1 MRNLFKLALLS
12 LILMIGCS
20 KENELPTQTQE
31 STKFYASIEVSDT
44 RTYADEN
51 GKLLWTA
58 DDKITVFKGNT
69 YARQYRYTGQTGLNS
84 GEFNDLTDP
93 SSVITGNALSANY
106 AVYPYD
112 GSTSITNEGVINY
125 TIPATQNYAIN
136 SFGLGANTMV
146 AVTKNIED
154 NFLAFKN
161 IGGYFE
167 FSLYGNVTVK
177 SIEFKG
183 NNNEKLAGAVTITA
197 TNGGEPT
204 VAFSNEA
211 TKTITL
217 DCGAS
222 GIALGTNVANA
233 TKFWFVVPAI
243 TYSKGITITITDT
256 EGKEMAKSTSKPITI
271 NRSTVQPLDA
281 FLVETEDNS
290 DSNIDDKPTIP
301 NNQIWYTTN
310 DEAVVTLG
318 TVASAFGA
326 TTIISN
332 VYEEGKGIITF
343 DKDINKIGDYAF
355 KDRGNIIG
363 VTIPDSVEEIGEQAF
378 AYTRLTTINLSDN
391 VSTIGES
398 AFTNSALTNI
408 TIPEGVTEI
417 EAYTFYGCLKLT
429 DINMHNGITSIGPY
443 AFYACES
450 LNSVTLPNGL
460 NSIGDVAFY
469 QCSKLTNITI
479 PNNVISIGK
488 SAFSKCFSL
497 EAFYGKFTSND
508 RRCLIIEDELIA
520 FAPSGL
526 TEYTIPSNVTSI
538 SKNVFYKCD
547 SLGVIEIPEDVISIG
562 DYAFSG
568 CSDLYDITIPA
579 KVVSIGEGAFRNCS
593 NLTRVW
599 CLPQTPP
606 SLGAWTVFDNN
617 ASNRKIYIFPESL
630 NAYLSATHWD
640 YYADAFEPVLN

>member
-112 GSTSITNEGVINY
+112 SSTSITNEGVINY
-125 TIPATQNYAIN
+125 TIPATQNYANN

-167 FSLYGNVTVK
+167 FSLYGNDVTVR

-256 EGKEMAKSTSKPITI
+256 DGKVMTKSTSKPITI

-281 FLVETEDNS
+281 FLVKTEN
-290 DSNIDDKPTIP
+290 NIP
-301 NNQIWYTTN
+301 NNKIYYTTTDGN
-310 DEAVVTLG
+310 VITPY
-318 TVASAFGA
+318 SKSFGA
-326 TTIISN
+326 TITSN
-332 VYEEGKGIITF
+332 VYENGNGVITF
-343 DKDINKIGDYAF
+343 DGNVTKISSF
-355 KDRGNIIG
+355 KDC
-363 VTIPDSVEEIGEQAF
+363 T
-378 AYTRLTTINLSDN
+378 TLLT
-391 VSTIGES
+391 
-398 AFTNSALTNI
+398 I
-408 TIPEGVTEI
+408 TIPESVTNI
-417 EAYTFYGCLKLT
+417 GGYSFDGCVNLK
-429 DINMHNGITSIGPY
+429 DINM
-443 AFYACES
+443 
-450 LNSVTLPNGL
+450 PNGL
-460 NSIGDVAFY
+460 
-469 QCSKLTNITI
+469 TT
-479 PNNVISIGK
+479 
-488 SAFSKCFSL
+488 
-497 EAFYGKFTSND
+497 
-508 RRCLIIEDELIA
+508 
-520 FAPSGL
+520 
-526 TEYTIPSNVTSI
+526 
-538 SKNVFYKCD
+538 
-547 SLGVIEIPEDVISIG
+547 
-562 DYAFSG
+562 
-568 CSDLYDITIPA
+568 
-579 KVVSIGEGAFRNCS
+579 IGEGAFLECTS
-593 NLTRVW
+593 LSEISI
-599 CLPQTPP
+599 P
-606 SLGAWTVFDNN
+606 SSVNTI
-617 ASNRKIYIFPESL
+617 KY
-630 NAYLSATHWD
+630 
-640 YYADAFEPVLN
+640 DAFKGCTNLNNIQFPNSVTTMGAGIL

>member
-146 AVTKNIED
+146 AVTKNIDD

-167 FSLYGNVTVK
+167 FSLYGDDVTVR

-256 EGKEMAKSTSKPITI
+256 EGKEMTKSTSKLITI

-281 FLVETEDNS
+281 FLVETEN
-290 DSNIDDKPTIP
+290 NIP
-301 NNQIWYTTN
+301 NNKIYYTTTDGN
-310 DEAVVTLG
+310 VITPY
-318 TVASAFGA
+318 SKSFGA
-326 TTIISN
+326 TITSN
-332 VYEEGKGIITF
+332 VYENGNGVITF
-343 DKDINKIGDYAF
+343 DGNVTKISSF
-355 KDRGNIIG
+355 KDC
-363 VTIPDSVEEIGEQAF
+363 T
-378 AYTRLTTINLSDN
+378 TLLT
-391 VSTIGES
+391 
-398 AFTNSALTNI
+398 I
-408 TIPEGVTEI
+408 TIPESVTNI
-417 EAYTFYGCLKLT
+417 GGYSFDGCVNLK
-429 DINMHNGITSIGPY
+429 DINMPNGLTTIEEG
-443 AFYACES
+443 AFYDCTS
-450 LNSVTLPNGL
+450 LSEISIPSSVNTIKYDAFNGCTNLNNILFPNSVTTMGAGILCGCENLISVKLPENITA
-460 NSIGDVAFY
+460 IGNTFFQD
-469 QCSKLTNITI
+469 CTSLTEITI
-479 PNNVISIGK
+479 PSKVSSIGYYAFKNCTNLSCIYCKNETPPTLENNV
-488 SAFSKCFSL
+488 FQQ
-497 EAFYGKFTSND
+497 SN
-508 RRCLIIEDELIA
+508 A
-520 FAPSGL
+520 
-526 TEYTIPSNVTSI
+526 I
-538 SKNVFYKCD
+538 SKINVPTTYVETYKATN
-547 SLGVIEIPEDVISIG
+547 GWK
-562 DYAFSG
+562 DYA
-568 CSDLYDITIPA
+568 DKI
-579 KVVSIGEGAFRNCS
+579 EGYTF
-593 NLTRVW
+593 
-599 CLPQTPP
+599 
-606 SLGAWTVFDNN
+606 
-617 ASNRKIYIFPESL
+617 
-630 NAYLSATHWD
+630 
-640 YYADAFEPVLN
+640 

>member
-84 GEFNDLTDP
+84 GEFNDLTNP

-125 TIPATQNYAIN
+125 TIPATQKYANN

-146 AVTKNIED
+146 AVTKNIDD

-167 FSLYGNVTVK
+167 FSLYGDVTVK

-222 GIALGTNVANA
+222 GIALGTNDANA

-256 EGKEMAKSTSKPITI
+256 EGKVMTKSTSKPITI

-281 FLVETEDNS
+281 FLVETEDN
-290 DSNIDDKPTIP
+290 IP
-301 NNQIWYTTN
+301 NNQIWYTSTDGNIVTPKYTN
-310 DEAVVTLG
+310 V
-318 TVASAFGA
+318 FGA
-326 TTIISN
+326 TYKSN
-332 VYEEGKGIITF
+332 VYENGKGIITF
-343 DKDINKIGDYAF
+343 EGDVLYLGASVF
-355 KDRGNIIG
+355 YNCTTLSSIIM
-363 VTIPDSVEEIGEQAF
+363 PNSASVVG
-378 AYTRLTTINLSDN
+378 D
-391 VSTIGES
+391 S
-398 AFTNSALTNI
+398 AFQ
-408 TIPEGVTEI
+408 
-417 EAYTFYGCLKLT
+417 GC
-429 DINMHNGITSIGPY
+429 I
-443 AFYACES
+443 
-450 LNSVTLPNGL
+450 
-460 NSIGDVAFY
+460 
-469 QCSKLTNITI
+469 
-479 PNNVISIGK
+479 
-488 SAFSKCFSL
+488 
-497 EAFYGKFTSND
+497 
-508 RRCLIIEDELIA
+508 
-520 FAPSGL
+520 
-526 TEYTIPSNVTSI
+526 
-538 SKNVFYKCD
+538 
-547 SLGVIEIPEDVISIG
+547 
-562 DYAFSG
+562 
-568 CSDLYDITIPA
+568 
-579 KVVSIGEGAFRNCS
+579 
-593 NLTRVW
+593 
-599 CLPQTPP
+599 
-606 SLGAWTVFDNN
+606 
-617 ASNRKIYIFPESL
+617 
-630 NAYLSATHWD
+630 
-640 YYADAFEPVLN
+640 

>member
-12 LILMIGCS
+12 LIMMIGCS

-112 GSTSITNEGVINY
+112 SSTSITNEGVINY
-125 TIPATQNYAIN
+125 TIPATQNYANN

-167 FSLYGNVTVK
+167 FSLYGNDVTVR

-256 EGKEMAKSTSKPITI
+256 DGKVMTKSTSKPITI

-281 FLVETEDNS
+281 FLVKTEN
-290 DSNIDDKPTIP
+290 NIP
-301 NNQIWYTTN
+301 NNKIYYTTTDGN
-310 DEAVVTLG
+310 VITPY
-318 TVASAFGA
+318 SKSFGA
-326 TTIISN
+326 TITSN
-332 VYEEGKGIITF
+332 VYENGNGVITF
-343 DKDINKIGDYAF
+343 DGNVTKISSF
-355 KDRGNIIG
+355 KDC
-363 VTIPDSVEEIGEQAF
+363 T
-378 AYTRLTTINLSDN
+378 TLLT
-391 VSTIGES
+391 
-398 AFTNSALTNI
+398 I
-408 TIPEGVTEI
+408 TIPESVTNI
-417 EAYTFYGCLKLT
+417 GGYSFDGCVNLK
-429 DINMHNGITSIGPY
+429 DINM
-443 AFYACES
+443 
-450 LNSVTLPNGL
+450 PNGL
-460 NSIGDVAFY
+460 
-469 QCSKLTNITI
+469 TT
-479 PNNVISIGK
+479 
-488 SAFSKCFSL
+488 
-497 EAFYGKFTSND
+497 
-508 RRCLIIEDELIA
+508 
-520 FAPSGL
+520 
-526 TEYTIPSNVTSI
+526 
-538 SKNVFYKCD
+538 
-547 SLGVIEIPEDVISIG
+547 
-562 DYAFSG
+562 
-568 CSDLYDITIPA
+568 
-579 KVVSIGEGAFRNCS
+579 IGEGAFLECTSLSEISIPSSVNTIKYDAFKGCTNLNNIQFPNSVTTMGAGILWGCENLISVKLPENITAIGNTFFQDCTSLTEITIPSKVSSIGYYAFKNCT
-593 NLTRVW
+593 NLS
-599 CLPQTPP
+599 CIYCKNETPP
-606 SLGAWTVFDNN
+606 TLGNDVFQQSN
-617 ASNRKIYIFPESL
+617 AISKINVPTTSVETYK
-630 NAYLSATHWD
+630 ATNGWKD
-640 YYADAFEPVLN
+640 YADKIEGYTF

>member
-112 GSTSITNEGVINY
+112 SSTSITNEGVINY

-167 FSLYGNVTVK
+167 FSLYGDVTVR

-222 GIALGTNVANA
+222 GIALGTTAANA
-233 TKFWFVVPAI
+233 TKFWFVVPTI

-256 EGKEMAKSTSKPITI
+256 DGKVMTKSTSKPITI

-281 FLVETEDNS
+281 FLVETEN
-290 DSNIDDKPTIP
+290 NIP
-301 NNQIWYTTN
+301 NNKIYYTTTDGN
-310 DEAVVTLG
+310 VITPY
-318 TVASAFGA
+318 SKSFGA
-326 TTIISN
+326 TITSN
-332 VYEEGKGIITF
+332 VYEKGNGVITF
-343 DKDINKIGDYAF
+343 DGNVTKISSF
-355 KDRGNIIG
+355 KDC
-363 VTIPDSVEEIGEQAF
+363 T
-378 AYTRLTTINLSDN
+378 TLLT
-391 VSTIGES
+391 
-398 AFTNSALTNI
+398 I
-408 TIPEGVTEI
+408 TIPESVTNI
-417 EAYTFYGCLKLT
+417 GGYSFDGCVNLK
-429 DINMHNGITSIGPY
+429 DINMPNGLTTIEEG
-443 AFYACES
+443 AFYDCTS
-450 LNSVTLPNGL
+450 LSEISIPSSVNTIKYDAFNGCTNLNNIQFPNSVTTMGAGILCGCENLISVKLPENITA
-460 NSIGDVAFY
+460 IGNTFFQD
-469 QCSKLTNITI
+469 CTSLTEITI
-479 PNNVISIGK
+479 PSKVSSIGYYAFKNCTNLSCIYCKNETPPTLGNNV
-488 SAFSKCFSL
+488 FQQ
-497 EAFYGKFTSND
+497 SN
-508 RRCLIIEDELIA
+508 A
-520 FAPSGL
+520 
-526 TEYTIPSNVTSI
+526 I
-538 SKNVFYKCD
+538 SKINVPTTSVETYKATN
-547 SLGVIEIPEDVISIG
+547 GWK
-562 DYAFSG
+562 DYA
-568 CSDLYDITIPA
+568 DKI
-579 KVVSIGEGAFRNCS
+579 EGYTF
-593 NLTRVW
+593 
-599 CLPQTPP
+599 
-606 SLGAWTVFDNN
+606 
-617 ASNRKIYIFPESL
+617 
-630 NAYLSATHWD
+630 
-640 YYADAFEPVLN
+640 

>member
-1 MRNLFKLALLS
+1 MALLS

-167 FSLYGNVTVK
+167 FSLYGDVTVR

-197 TNGGEPT
+197 TNSGEPT

-222 GIALGTNVANA
+222 GIALGTNAANA

-243 TYSKGITITITDT
+243 TYSNGITITITDT
-256 EGKEMAKSTSKPITI
+256 DGKVMTKSTSKPITI

-281 FLVETEDNS
+281 FLVETEDN
-290 DSNIDDKPTIP
+290 IP
-301 NNQIWYTTN
+301 NNQIWYTSTDGN
-310 DEAVVTLG
+310 VITPY
-318 TVASAFGA
+318 SKSFGA
-326 TTIISN
+326 TITSN
-332 VYEEGKGIITF
+332 VYENGNGVITF
-343 DKDINKIGDYAF
+343 DGNVTKISSF
-355 KDRGNIIG
+355 KDC
-363 VTIPDSVEEIGEQAF
+363 T
-378 AYTRLTTINLSDN
+378 TLLT
-391 VSTIGES
+391 
-398 AFTNSALTNI
+398 I
-408 TIPEGVTEI
+408 TIPESVTNI
-417 EAYTFYGCLKLT
+417 GGYSFDGCVNLK
-429 DINMHNGITSIGPY
+429 DINM
-443 AFYACES
+443 
-450 LNSVTLPNGL
+450 PNGL
-460 NSIGDVAFY
+460 
-469 QCSKLTNITI
+469 TT
-479 PNNVISIGK
+479 
-488 SAFSKCFSL
+488 
-497 EAFYGKFTSND
+497 
-508 RRCLIIEDELIA
+508 
-520 FAPSGL
+520 
-526 TEYTIPSNVTSI
+526 
-538 SKNVFYKCD
+538 
-547 SLGVIEIPEDVISIG
+547 
-562 DYAFSG
+562 
-568 CSDLYDITIPA
+568 
-579 KVVSIGEGAFRNCS
+579 IGEGAFYDCTSLSEISIPSSVNTIKYDAFNGCTNLNNIQFPNSVTTMGAGILCGCENLISVKLPENITAIGNTFFQDCTSLTEITIPSKVSSIGYYAFKNCT
-593 NLTRVW
+593 NLSRIY
-599 CLPQTPP
+599 CKNETPP
-606 SLGAWTVFDNN
+606 TLGNDVFQQSN
-617 ASNRKIYIFPESL
+617 AISKINVPTKSVETYKTT
-630 NAYLSATHWD
+630 NGWKD
-640 YYADAFEPVLN
+640 YADKIEGYTF

>member
-1 MRNLFKLALLS
+1 MALLS

-58 DDKITVFKGNT
+58 DDRITVFKGNA

-112 GSTSITNEGVINY
+112 GSTSITNEGIINY
-125 TIPATQNYAIN
+125 TIPATQNYAKN

-146 AVTKNIED
+146 AVTKNIDD

-167 FSLYGNVTVK
+167 FSLYGDVTVR

-222 GIALGTNVANA
+222 GIALGTNAANT

-243 TYSKGITITITDT
+243 TYSNGITITITDT
-256 EGKEMAKSTSKPITI
+256 DGKVMTKSTSKPITI

-281 FLVETEDNS
+281 FLVETEDN
-290 DSNIDDKPTIP
+290 IP
-301 NNQIWYTTN
+301 NNQIWYTSTDGNIVTPKYTN
-310 DEAVVTLG
+310 T
-318 TVASAFGA
+318 FGA
-326 TTIISN
+326 TYKSN
-332 VYEEGKGIITF
+332 VYENGKGIITF
-343 DKDINKIGDYAF
+343 EGDVLYLGASVF
-355 KDRGNIIG
+355 YNCTTLSSIIM
-363 VTIPDSVEEIGEQAF
+363 PNSASVVG
-378 AYTRLTTINLSDN
+378 D
-391 VSTIGES
+391 S
-398 AFTNSALTNI
+398 AFQGCQNLTSVVLSNSLTSINTNAFIECKNLAKIN
-408 TIPEGVTEI
+408 IPESVKEI
-417 EAYTFYGCLKLT
+417 K
-429 DINMHNGITSIGPY
+429 
-443 AFYACES
+443 
-450 LNSVTLPNGL
+450 
-460 NSIGDVAFY
+460 
-469 QCSKLTNITI
+469 
-479 PNNVISIGK
+479 K
-488 SAFSKCFSL
+488 SAFAKCSCL
-497 EAFYGKFTSND
+497 TNVNIPQNVNLIGKTAF
-508 RRCLIIEDELIA
+508 
-520 FAPSGL
+520 
-526 TEYTIPSNVTSI
+526 TECVLLSSVTIGSNVTNI
-538 SKNVFYKCD
+538 DEDAFCYCKNLSTVYCKPQNPPTLTNSQYCGAFYNCASNLIIYVPTTSVETYKAAN
-547 SLGVIEIPEDVISIG
+547 GWK
-562 DYAFSG
+562 DYA
-568 CSDLYDITIPA
+568 DKI
-579 KVVSIGEGAFRNCS
+579 EGYN
-593 NLTRVW
+593 
-599 CLPQTPP
+599 
-606 SLGAWTVFDNN
+606 
-617 ASNRKIYIFPESL
+617 
-630 NAYLSATHWD
+630 
-640 YYADAFEPVLN
+640 FE

>member
-58 DDKITVFKGNT
+58 DDRITVFKGNA
-69 YARQYRYTGQTGLNS
+69 YARQYRYSGQTGLNS

-125 TIPATQNYAIN
+125 TIPATQNYAKN

-146 AVTKNIED
+146 AVTKNIDD

-167 FSLYGNVTVK
+167 FSLYGDVTVR

-256 EGKEMAKSTSKPITI
+256 DGKVMTKSTSKPITI

-281 FLVETEDNS
+281 FLVETNG
-290 DSNIDDKPTIP
+290 IP
-301 NNQIWYTTN
+301 NDEIWYTTTDGRIIEP
-310 DEAVVTLG
+310 DENYIKYINANVTSNTYSNGKGVIKFDGAVTEMKSSCLHGIENLETITIPNSVTTFGAGTFGNCTSLKEVTL
-318 TVASAFGA
+318 SK
-326 TTIISN
+326 N
-332 VYEEGKGIITF
+332 ITKF
-343 DKDINKIGDYAF
+343 YSDVFYNCWEL
-355 KDRGNIIG
+355 
-363 VTIPDSVEEIGEQAF
+363 S
-378 AYTRLTTINLSDN
+378 TINGFEDLNIDFIGANAFQYCKSLESIIIPASVTKIYNKAFDGCDNFKSVYFKSPIPLSECY
-391 VSTIGES
+391 G
-398 AFTNSALTNI
+398 FGTNI
-408 TIPEGVTEI
+408 TIYVPAASI
-417 EAYTFYGCLKLT
+417 EAYKEAWPHYTNQIEGYTF
-429 DINMHNGITSIGPY
+429 
-443 AFYACES
+443 
-450 LNSVTLPNGL
+450 
-460 NSIGDVAFY
+460 
-469 QCSKLTNITI
+469 
-479 PNNVISIGK
+479 
-488 SAFSKCFSL
+488 
-497 EAFYGKFTSND
+497 
-508 RRCLIIEDELIA
+508 
-520 FAPSGL
+520 
-526 TEYTIPSNVTSI
+526 
-538 SKNVFYKCD
+538 
-547 SLGVIEIPEDVISIG
+547 
-562 DYAFSG
+562 
-568 CSDLYDITIPA
+568 
-579 KVVSIGEGAFRNCS
+579 
-593 NLTRVW
+593 
-599 CLPQTPP
+599 
-606 SLGAWTVFDNN
+606 
-617 ASNRKIYIFPESL
+617 
-630 NAYLSATHWD
+630 
-640 YYADAFEPVLN
+640 

>member
-167 FSLYGNVTVK
+167 FSLYGDVTVR

-197 TNGGEPT
+197 TNSGEPT

-222 GIALGTNVANA
+222 GIALGTNAANA

-243 TYSKGITITITDT
+243 TYSNGITITITDT
-256 EGKEMAKSTSKPITI
+256 DGKVMTKSTSKPITI

-281 FLVETEDNS
+281 FLVETEDN
-290 DSNIDDKPTIP
+290 IP
-301 NNQIWYTTN
+301 NNQIWYTSTDGNIVTPKYTN
-310 DEAVVTLG
+310 V
-318 TVASAFGA
+318 FGA
-326 TTIISN
+326 TYKSN
-332 VYEEGKGIITF
+332 VYENGKGIITF
-343 DKDINKIGDYAF
+343 EGDILYLGASVFYNCTTLSSIIMPNSASVVGDSAFQGCQNLTSVALSNSLTSINTNAFFECKNLAKI
-355 KDRGNIIG
+355 NI
-363 VTIPDSVEEIGEQAF
+363 PESVKEIKKSAF
-378 AYTRLTTINLSDN
+378 AKCSC
-391 VSTIGES
+391 
-398 AFTNSALTNI
+398 LTNVN
-408 TIPEGVTEI
+408 IPQNVNLIGKT
-417 EAYTFYGCLKLT
+417 AFYGC
-429 DINMHNGITSIGPY
+429 I
-443 AFYACES
+443 
-450 LNSVTLPNGL
+450 
-460 NSIGDVAFY
+460 
-469 QCSKLTNITI
+469 
-479 PNNVISIGK
+479 
-488 SAFSKCFSL
+488 
-497 EAFYGKFTSND
+497 
-508 RRCLIIEDELIA
+508 
-520 FAPSGL
+520 
-526 TEYTIPSNVTSI
+526 
-538 SKNVFYKCD
+538 
-547 SLGVIEIPEDVISIG
+547 
-562 DYAFSG
+562 
-568 CSDLYDITIPA
+568 
-579 KVVSIGEGAFRNCS
+579 
-593 NLTRVW
+593 
-599 CLPQTPP
+599 
-606 SLGAWTVFDNN
+606 
-617 ASNRKIYIFPESL
+617 
-630 NAYLSATHWD
+630 
-640 YYADAFEPVLN
+640 